1 MGRVLTVWEG
11 NVEEEEVG
19 EKEQDEPVWSGKSV
33 QDGLRDNRWGRVG
46 PVQVADLA
54 PGQLGPDQGLLD
66 SDKQCEPLGIC
77 TLGCDLARSGF

>member
-1 MGRVLTVWEG
+1 MNQSVEWEVCAG
-11 NVEEEEVG
+11 WAEG
-19 EKEQDEPVWSGKSV
+19 C
-33 QDGLRDNRWGRVG
+33 VG
-46 PVQVADLA
+46 PVRVADLA